1 MKYAL
6 ALVLLAACGDD
17 APKLPDA
24 AMAADANLAID
35 AAPARQTI
43 DEPQSLEPGEIVEGI
58 MTGGPNDTALIHLHA
73 PMSLDWNIHSH
84 ATGHTVTVYEEYG
97 KQTVDYN
104 FVPANDGDWFLLI
117 KNSGNVAAD
126 IEVNVKLYGAM
137 QWRWQ

>member
-1 MKYAL
+1 M
-6 ALVLLAACGDD
+6 
-17 APKLPDA
+17 
-24 AMAADANLAID
+24 M
-35 AAPARQTI
+35 
-43 DEPQSLEPGEIVEGI
+43 
-58 MTGGPNDTALIHLHA
+58 
-73 PMSLDWNIHSH
+73 LDWNIHSH

-126 IEVNVKLYGAM
+126 IEVNVRLYGAM